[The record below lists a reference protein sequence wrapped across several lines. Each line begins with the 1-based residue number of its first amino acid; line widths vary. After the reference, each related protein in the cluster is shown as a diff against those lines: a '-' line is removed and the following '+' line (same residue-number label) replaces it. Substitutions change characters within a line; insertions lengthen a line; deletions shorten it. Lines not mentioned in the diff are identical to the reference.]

1 MCNGKFKAI
10 TGVRRCGKSVLL
22 FDLFF
27 EHLLWQ
33 GVSEGHILKL
43 SWISVGISNSEIQLL
58 CASTLKALFSLNGI
72 NYFFLFIDEVQLASK
87 VAAVDNGGFEVTHY
101 NMLSE

>member
-1 MCNGKFKAI
+1 MCNGEFKDI

-33 GVSEGHILKL
+33 GVSEGHILKIEL
-43 SWISVGISNSEIQLL
+43 DQRWNFKFRNSITL
-58 CASTLKALFSLNGI
+58 C
-72 NYFFLFIDEVQLASK
+72 
-87 VAAVDNGGFEVTHY
+87 
-101 NMLSE
+101 